1 MRSHWVLL
9 EVLSAIVVLAM
20 PADAAVTVT
29 FVDPSYFTDAADSTG
44 NSTRTLLEIKRHL
57 ERLGDRYLRPN
68 NSLRIEVLNIDL
80 AGRRQTFRSMATDV
94 RYING
99 DADWP
104 RIEVR
109 YTLES
114 ATGVSK
120 PVQETIIDMTYLR
133 RVFEPK

>member
-1 MRSHWVLL
+1 L